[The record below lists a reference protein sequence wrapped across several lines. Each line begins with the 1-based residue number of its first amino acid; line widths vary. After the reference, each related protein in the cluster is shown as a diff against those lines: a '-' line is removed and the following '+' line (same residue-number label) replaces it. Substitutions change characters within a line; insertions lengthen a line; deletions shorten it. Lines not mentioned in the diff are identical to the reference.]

1 MTDQPSTSIPWH
13 TLTNEDVATHLSTR
27 EDGLSPTETSDR
39 LREHGPNELK
49 QDPGPT
55 RLEQFL
61 NQFRSPLVI
70 LLMVAAGITLIIGE
84 YVDASVIM
92 VVVLLN
98 AVIGYFQEHQAE
110 ESVRALRELMTPT
123 ARVIRSDQTM
133 VVDSRELVPGDLVL
147 LESGARVPADLRLI
161 TTNGLLVDESTLT
174 GESAP
179 VHKQADPLPP
189 DTELADRANM
199 AYAGTTATLG
209 RGRGYVVATGGT
221 TQLGSIALE
230 MRTLDRRTTP
240 LQDRLDRL
248 AKVTGVIVAVSATLA
263 FAAGVA
269 AGRPASEMFLIA
281 VAVAVSAVPEGLPIA
296 FTITLAVGV
305 RRMAK
310 LNAIVRRLPV
320 VETLGSTTIIGSD
333 KTGTLTE
340 NRMTVQRIWS
350 DGQFVELDDLAI
362 ADGNGDQITSPQI
375 QTLICGALTNEAS
388 LDPAGVSTGDPTEVA
403 LLAAITRAGLQPDSV
418 QTDYPLLHEIPFE
431 PERGFSAALRQH
443 GDDSLLFLKG
453 SPERI
458 TDRSIVF
465 ATENGTSPIAPDKIQ
480 AAHASMAAAGGRVL
494 AMACRPATIAEVRD
508 GLDEPPEGLIF
519 LGLQSMSDPPRGGA
533 REAIRE
539 CRSAG
544 IRTTMI
550 TGDHALTARAIAS
563 DLDIPAG
570 RVITGGELA
579 ALSDEELDLVSS
591 DVSVFARV
599 TPEQKLRIVRSMQ
612 RNGEVVAVTGDGV
625 NDAPALR
632 AADIGIAMGK
642 RGTDVAKEASDM
654 VLADDNF
661 VTIVEAVEQGR
672 ITFDN
677 VRKVVSFLFTTNAA
691 EVLIILGALLL
702 DWPLPMIAVQILWL
716 NLVTDSL
723 QVMALAF
730 EPGEP
735 DAMSRPPTG
744 RDTGILS
751 RHLWQRVGL
760 SGVVMTVGTLGLFD
774 YALESGETL
783 EVAQTLALTTM
794 VLFQMFQ
801 AFNSRSEYRSLLR
814 MNPFGN
820 PLLLLAVAV
829 SIVVHAGAL
838 YLPATQYLLR
848 VEPLSLELWGMSL
861 AVALSIVIVVEIHK
875 AIGRH
880 FR

>member
-1 MTDQPSTSIPWH
+1 
-13 TLTNEDVATHLSTR
+13 
-27 EDGLSPTETSDR
+27 
-39 LREHGPNELK
+39 
-49 QDPGPT
+49 
-55 RLEQFL
+55 
-61 NQFRSPLVI
+61 
-70 LLMVAAGITLIIGE
+70 
-84 YVDASVIM
+84 M

-98 AVIGYFQEHQAE
+98 AVIGYVQEHQAE
-110 ESVRALRELMTPT
+110 QSVRALQELMTPT
-123 ARVIRSDQTM
+123 SHVIRDGRNEEI
-133 VVDSRELVPGDLVL
+133 DSRGLVPGDLVL

-161 TTNGLLVDESTLT
+161 HANGLLIDESTLT

-179 VHKQADPLPP
+179 VRKQSEPLKT
-189 DTELADRANM
+189 DTDLADRTNM
-199 AYAGTTATLG
+199 AYAGSTATFG
-209 RGRGYVVATGGT
+209 RGRGYVVQTGEST
-221 TQLGSIALE
+221 ELGSIALG
-230 MRTLDRRTTP
+230 MRTLERRTTP

-269 AGRPASEMFLIA
+269 TGRPASEMFLIA

-350 DGQFVELDDLAI
+350 DGSFVELDEIAAI
-362 ADGNGDQITSPQI
+362 ETDAFRLDSPLV
-375 QTLICGALTNEAS
+375 QTLICGALTNEATF
-388 LDPAGVSTGDPTEVA
+388 DPHGAGTGDPTEIA
-403 LLAAITRAGLQPDSV
+403 LLAAVARTGLQPTTIQS
-418 QTDYPLLHEIPFE
+418 DYPLVHEIPFE
-431 PERGFSAALRQH
+431 PERGFSAALREH
-443 GDDSLLFLKG
+443 SGDRVLFLKG

-458 TDRSIVF
+458 ADRCIVF
-465 ATENGTSPIAPDKIQ
+465 ATETGLEPIDLERVQEAQSNLANK
-480 AAHASMAAAGGRVL
+480 GGRVL
-494 AMACRPATIAEVRD
+494 AMACRPATIDDVVD

-519 LGLQSMSDPPRGGA
+519 LGLQSMSDPSREGA
-533 REAIRE
+533 REAIAD
-539 CRSAG
+539 CRAAG

-550 TGDHALTARAIAS
+550 TGDHALTARAIAD
-563 DLDIPAG
+563 DLEIPTG
-570 RVITGGELA
+570 RVMTGSELA
-579 ALSDEELDLVSS
+579 TLSDDQLDHVVG
-591 DVSVFARV
+591 DVAVYARV
-599 TPEQKLRIVRSMQ
+599 TPDQKLRIVQSLQ
-612 RNGEVVAVTGDGV
+612 RTGEVVAVTGDGV

-661 VTIVEAVEQGR
+661 VTIVAAVEQGR

-735 DAMSRPPTG
+735 DAMVRPPTG
-744 RDTGILS
+744 RNTGILS

-774 YALESGETL
+774 YALRRGESL

-794 VLFQMFQ
+794 VLYQMFQ
-801 AFNSRSEYRSLLR
+801 AFNSRSEYRSLFQ
-814 MNPFGN
+814 MNPFSN

-829 SIVVHAGAL
+829 VDRGPCRSTLSSGHAV
-838 YLPATQYLLR
+838 PAACRTAFSGTLGNGDRGCTFDRCRRRSPQSDRPTDTRPDSDSQSRKGTTSDR
-848 VEPLSLELWGMSL
+848 VGGDRAHPSDCRPGD
-861 AVALSIVIVVEIHK
+861 
-875 AIGRH
+875 
-880 FR
+880 